1 MTTISI
7 SSVRGAPGVTTTS
20 LLLASALEGGVLV
33 EADLNGGVVAVRYQ
47 LGREPGLTTLAA
59 ANPRDSDGWREH
71 AQDAGGVPV
80 IVGPD
85 APEATESLWRTA
97 GERLA
102 GIVDRIEPWVVID
115 AGRIH
120 RPTALVSAADLVV
133 VLVRPVGEHLVGL
146 THAIRSSRLQ
156 ASGKGAIAV
165 VGEGPYR
172 VNEIQEAFDCPVI
185 AHLPHDPGAADQ
197 LFEGR
202 GGRSLNRSRLARAV
216 ASLSDDLHA
225 ILGEGDMAVTR

>member
-1 MTTISI
+1 MTTIAIASI
-7 SSVRGAPGVTTTS
+7 RGAPGVTTTS

-59 ANPRDSDGWREH
+59 ANPREPDGWREH
-71 AQDAGGVPV
+71 AQDAGGVAV

-85 APEATESLWRTA
+85 APESTESLWRTA

-102 GIVDRIEPWVVID
+102 GIVDRIEPWVVVD
-115 AGRIH
+115 GGRIN
-120 RPTALVSAADLVV
+120 RPTALASAADIVL

-146 THAIRSSRLQ
+146 THALRSSRLQ
-156 ASGKGAIAV
+156 VSGEVAIAV

-172 VNEIQEAFDCPVI
+172 VAEIHEAFDCPVV

-197 LFEGR
+197 LLDGR

-216 ASLSDDLHA
+216 GSLSDDLRA
-225 ILGEGDMAVTR
+225 LVNEDDMAVTR